1 MQFTADVHRSIIASL
16 RTRDAAQMALDAT
29 QNTSASQD
37 RELAHRL
44 LTGLRDQG
52 CSPAL
57 LDAALAEAEPERRQV
72 EADVDVAMED
82 IVAETILADPFAS
95 LPSPPSPP
103 RTPSPPAQ
111 APADAQRVYALP
123 QLVAIMHIRR
133 HERTAKSRPPARK
146 ARVSSPLAAVTVA

>member
-1 MQFTADVHRSIIASL
+1 MQFTADVHRSILASL
-16 RTRDAAQMALDAT
+16 RSREAAQMAVEGAQD
-29 QNTSASQD
+29 QD
-37 RELAHRL
+37 RELADRL
-44 LTGLRDQG
+44 LRGLREQG

-57 LDAALAEAEPERRQV
+57 LDAAEAETETRQVEVDNDVAMTDAVAEPE
-72 EADVDVAMED
+72 
-82 IVAETILADPFAS
+82 LAAPVAS

-111 APADAQRVYALP
+111 APAADGQRVYALP

-146 ARVSSPLAAVTVA
+146 PRVLSPLAAAS